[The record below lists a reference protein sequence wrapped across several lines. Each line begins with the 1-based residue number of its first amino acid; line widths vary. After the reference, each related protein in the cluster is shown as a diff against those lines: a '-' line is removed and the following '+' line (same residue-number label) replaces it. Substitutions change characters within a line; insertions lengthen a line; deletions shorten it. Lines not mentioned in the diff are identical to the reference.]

1 MALLFAQITKEIPLL
16 GSSPRHPTRPPAER
30 KPVASLDPLSLSHAA
45 KARVPRRRRHR
56 RSLGSS
62 SRLAPATWKVSRSLS
77 SAASLSSGAAPP
89 SQQLLVGPARAP
101 LRLTAPHSGAP
112 RRVAAGRE
120 PEPEQP
126 LPMPWLCAP
135 AVPLPYYSRV
145 LRTIHLTDE
154 EIS

>member
-1 MALLFAQITKEIPLL
+1 MALLFAQITKEIPLP
-16 GSSPRHPTRPPAER
+16 GPSPRHPTRPPAER

-45 KARVPRRRRHR
+45 KTRVPRCRRR

-101 LRLTAPHSGAP
+101 LRRTAPHSGRRPNQVKDP
-112 RRVAAGRE
+112 RSC
-120 PEPEQP
+120 P
-126 LPMPWLCAP
+126 LPSWC
-135 AVPLPYYSRV
+135 
-145 LRTIHLTDE
+145 IHCLDG
-154 EIS
+154 ICCCCLLVWCLVHSLFG